1 MTNPTPLYESLV
13 WELRKQILD
22 LGITMSQ
29 ADDVAG
35 LQNGYLG
42 KALHASTPSGRQ
54 AGWRLLQYLV
64 DAIFAGG
71 FTLTIKPVL
80 PIDEIRE
87 AINRKLAVQGDV
99 LTGQSSVESARLRG
113 MAGKIAIRDYARF
126 AGRKGNQVRNE
137 RLSPA
142 KRSAI
147 AKKAARARWSISTD
161 WKHQQEFAT
170 KPNGRPLN
178 GPHQK

>member
-22 LGITMSQ
+22 LGITMQQ

-42 KALHASTPSGRQ
+42 KALHASAPSGRQ
-54 AGWRLLQYLV
+54 AGWQLLQYLV

-71 FTLTIKPVL
+71 FKLTIKPVL
-80 PIDEIRE
+80 PIGEIRE
-87 AINRKLAVQGDV
+87 AINRKLAVQGDKLSGV
-99 LTGQSSVESARLRG
+99 SSIESARLRG
-113 MAGKIAIRDYARF
+113 MAGKMAIRDYSRF
-126 AGRKGNQVRNE
+126 AGRKGGQVRSE

-142 KRSAI
+142 KRKAI
-147 AKKAARARWSISTD
+147 ARKAARARWSVSRNR
-161 WKHQQEFAT
+161 KHYEQFAT
-170 KPNGRPLN
+170 KPPV
-178 GPHQK
+178 